1 MPGHSDEGC
10 RVGRWRSSCLMLA
23 TAAIAPAVALAQEA
37 ASGDRAPIIVTAP
50 AALFDADDLPPITAQ
65 DIRRGGRSDLVSAL
79 PRSLP
84 SLALA
89 DATTNP
95 FQPVLTVRGFSVSA
109 LQGAAQ
115 GIAVY
120 ADGVRFNL
128 PFGDTVDLALLPSV
142 AIDTVELRD
151 SSAVH
156 GLNAQGGAL
165 LIRTRTGASAPGL
178 GGAGWGGRYGEA
190 GGEAEFGHKDGAWS
204 VYLGIEGERETGWR
218 RFSPS
223 RRIAGLAD
231 LGYDDASGGIHL
243 KVAAADGRLT
253 GNGAAP
259 IELLEADR
267 RAVFTHPDLA
277 EPTLLRVS
285 AHPWLALGAGARLEG
300 TLYGLHY
307 RQRTLNGDAADIE
320 QCEEAPGR
328 LCLEVG
334 DDEEVELRD
343 TAGSPIADLLGGEG
357 YGLINRSRTRS
368 RALGALVQFVASPAL
383 AGRPAH
389 LVAGLS
395 IDRSRTRFGASSELG
410 EIEEDRGV
418 EGLGPIIAIPGG
430 PLAPVELKAFARYL
444 GLFAATTVPLADT
457 LSAELALR
465 WNRARIRL
473 EDQLGTALDGDH
485 RFTRLNPGIEL
496 DWEAAPGL
504 DLRLGWHQTNR
515 VPTPA
520 ELGCADPEAPCSL
533 ANFFVADPPLK
544 QVVTGSW
551 EAGAGWERGG
561 LRLDLSLWR
570 ATSRDD
576 IALIASDVRG
586 RAYFANVAR
595 TRRQGG
601 EVIARGGLTPWLTA
615 SAGYAFTDATFRS
628 SFALSSPNNPA
639 ADAEG
644 LIAVGPGDRLPNVAR
659 HRGLLSLDAA
669 QGPWRLG
676 VDLQAQSGLR
686 YLGDEIGALGTTGA
700 FATVALRGG
709 WKLAPALELFGEVRN
724 LTDTRAATFGL
735 LGEVDEVEL
744 EEAPGAEDPRFQ
756 GPLAPRRW
764 RIGVR
769 ARF

>member
-1 MPGHSDEGC
+1 MPVRGGIGPCQSRAR
-10 RVGRWRSSCLMLA
+10 RVCLLVASAALA
-23 TAAIAPAVALAQEA
+23 PGAAMAQEA
-37 ASGDRAPIIVTAP
+37 GSGDRAPIIVTAP
-50 AALFDADDLPPITAQ
+50 AASLDADDLPPITAA
-65 DIRRGGRSDLVSAL
+65 DIRRGGRSDLLSAL

-84 SLALA
+84 SLALG

-178 GGAGWGGRYGEA
+178 GGVGWGGRYGEA
-190 GGEAEFGHKDGAWS
+190 GGEAEFGLKDGPWS
-204 VYLGIEGERETGWR
+204 VYVGIEGERETGWR

-223 RRIAGLAD
+223 RRVAGLAD
-231 LGYDDASGGIHL
+231 LGYDDARGGLHL

-267 RAVFTHPDLA
+267 RAVFTHPDIS

-285 AHPWLALGAGARLEG
+285 AHPWVELGQGSRLEA
-300 TLYGLHY
+300 TLYGLSY

-320 QCEEAPGR
+320 ECEVAPGL
-328 LCLEVG
+328 LCLEAG
-334 DDEEVELRD
+334 EDEEVELRD
-343 TAGSPIADLLGGEG
+343 SAGRPIADTLGGEG

-368 RALGALVQFVASPAL
+368 RAVGALVQFVASPEL
-383 AGRPAH
+383 AGRRAD

-418 EGLGPIIAIPGG
+418 EGLGPVIAIPGG
-430 PLAPVELKAFARYL
+430 PLAPVELTAFARYL
-444 GLFAATTVPLADT
+444 GLFAAATVPLADA

-473 EDQLGTALDGDH
+473 EDQLGSALDGDH

-504 DLRLGWHQTNR
+504 DLRFGWHQSNR

-533 ANFFVADPPLK
+533 ANFFVADPPLR
-544 QVVTGSW
+544 QVVTGTW
-551 EAGAGWERGG
+551 EAGAGWEQGG

-570 ATSRDD
+570 ANSRDD

-601 EVIARGGLTPWLTA
+601 ELVARGRLTDWLEA

-628 SFALSSPNNPA
+628 AFELNSPNNPA

-644 LIAVGPGDRLPNVAR
+644 LIEVEPGDRLPNVAR
-659 HRGLLSLDAA
+659 HRGLVSLDAA

-676 VDLQAQSGLR
+676 VDVQAQSGVR
-686 YLGDEIGALGTTGA
+686 YLGDEIGAFGTTGA

-709 WKLAPALELFGEVRN
+709 WRLAPALELFGEVRN
-724 LTDTRAATFGL
+724 LTDTRAATFGI

-744 EEAPGAEDPRFQ
+744 EEAPGDEDPRFQ